1 MTTQVT
7 ADVKT
12 LSQRNMPCLASVL
25 SLVRS
30 PNAPVTRETVWGREE
45 SGSGG
50 WGWEGGGEKCMRW
63 VAGWVGWGYSRKFIN
78 D

>member
-50 WGWEGGGEKCMRW
+50 WGWEGGGEKNVC
-63 VAGWVGWGYSRKFIN
+63 GGLLGGWGGGILESL
-78 D
+78 